1 MGLIWFVIPVSS
13 LFLCYNLQVKF
24 LVPHGKLSSQ
34 FQAEAIY
41 QDCFGLKVTIED
53 DTHIWP
59 HIVIIGPLNGLVN
72 FSPSS
77 VEVTQI
83 QLWAFFFFL
92 NRRIDAVPYFFFK
105 DINFILSKI
114 LTEVKTT
121 CGLISINSRKL
132 LS

>member
-72 FSPSS
+72 ISPSS

-83 QLWAFFFFL
+83 QFWTFFLL
-92 NRRIDAVPYFFFK
+92 NRRIDAVPYIYIYIFFQ
-105 DINFILSKI
+105 DIKFYFIKNFNRSKNY
-114 LTEVKTT
+114 V
-121 CGLISINSRKL
+121 
-132 LS
+132 

>member
-92 NRRIDAVPYFFFK
+92 NRRIDAVPYFFFQRYK
-105 DINFILSKI
+105 FYFIKNFNRSKNY
-114 LTEVKTT
+114 VWSDFYK
-121 CGLISINSRKL
+121 
-132 LS
+132 